1 MMKVC
6 RAWAISDE
14 VIFQFQEN
22 MNSQT
27 WGLDTIFEQ
36 EHLRSPTNVGLLAFL
51 DSAQTQLVLFY

>member
-14 VIFQFQEN
+14 VICQFQEN

-27 WGLDTIFEQ
+27 WGLDTIFDAGTSEK
-36 EHLRSPTNVGLLAFL
+36 SNKCWAI
-51 DSAQTQLVLFY
+51 SLFG